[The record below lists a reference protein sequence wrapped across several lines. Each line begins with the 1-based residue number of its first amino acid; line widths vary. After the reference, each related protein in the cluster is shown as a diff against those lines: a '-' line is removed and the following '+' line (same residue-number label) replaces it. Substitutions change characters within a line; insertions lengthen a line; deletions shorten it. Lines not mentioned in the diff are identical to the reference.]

1 LNGDWLDS
9 GNTDNLQT
17 GSGVLTIDD
26 TSEGYGEFESYLLQ
40 PAEEFSINRIIYN
53 ASNTRESKDRVV
65 NVTVYGYK
73 SQAVTASTSFLI
85 DSDIRGTVTEGEI
98 FNSSERF
105 TGYAFLANL
114 TTSDSDSPEL
124 REITVQGTSVGSDK
138 TISIAMMWL
147 LIGSGFLL
155 AVKEL

>member
-17 GSGVLTIDD
+17 GSGVLTIDN
-26 TSEGYGEFESYLLQ
+26 TSEGYGEFKSYLLQ

-98 FNSSERF
+98 FNTSERF

-114 TTSDSDSPEL
+114 TTGDSNSPEL

>member
-1 LNGDWLDS
+1 
-9 GNTDNLQT
+9 
-17 GSGVLTIDD
+17 
-26 TSEGYGEFESYLLQ
+26 
-40 PAEEFSINRIIYN
+40 
-53 ASNTRESKDRVV
+53 VV